1 MGPASH
7 CECPREGSR
16 WPPPGHPTAPFP
28 HVSRL
33 WLEQGQLGGRAG
45 PRKRKVF
52 DVKACFE
59 ARKETSQGFGRRHFI
74 WLPSFRPPSRK
85 KAGGNVSHPTP
96 CAFHLHPPSRGHPF
110 RTTSPAPGFLT
121 TGAPSSAQTPVR
133 GPHPDGPHQT
143 ELWWRGSPIH
153 LSPIRA
159 GGGSTSR
166 KEGEETMGPGGLSLG
181 YTLDIT

>member
-1 MGPASH
+1 MNARGRGPDG
-7 CECPREGSR
+7 PLLGTL
-16 WPPPGHPTAPFP
+16 TAPSP

-59 ARKETSQGFGRRHFI
+59 AGKETSQGFGRRHLI

-121 TGAPSSAQTPVR
+121 TGPHPLLRLLYEVPTPTAPTRPSCGGGGAPS
-133 GPHPDGPHQT
+133 
-143 ELWWRGSPIH
+143 
-153 LSPIRA
+153 
-159 GGGSTSR
+159 TSLPLGL
-166 KEGEETMGPGGLSLG
+166 GEAAPQKRREKK
-181 YTLDIT
+181 

>member
-1 MGPASH
+1 MSPREPTQDPGSHSVMGPASH

-16 WPPPGHPTAPFP
+16 WPPPGHPTAPSP

-59 ARKETSQGFGRRHFI
+59 AGKETSQGFGRRHLI

-121 TGAPSSAQTPVR
+121 TGPHPLLRLLYEVPTRTNPTRPSCGGGGAPS
-133 GPHPDGPHQT
+133 
-143 ELWWRGSPIH
+143 
-153 LSPIRA
+153 
-159 GGGSTSR
+159 TSLPLGL
-166 KEGEETMGPGGLSLG
+166 GEAAPQKRREKK
-181 YTLDIT
+181 